1 MKNLL
6 STMLPQYVT
15 LLNKLVPSA
24 RNWSQSVIR
33 CVQYLLKTINHGAN
47 QFQINAKLV
56 SGHLPLIDH
65 VLKLLD
71 EPIFY
76 NNLHETSSNAEM
88 SFVHIAISFLV
99 NMISE
104 PEILAHIKQSQ
115 VTRIFLRLTSCEY
128 EPLVFNVYTLL
139 AYTTHEED
147 IKAMKKPGRLL
158 STIIKSLKTTLDQT
172 PNDESHIEQLLET
185 LKGNQFVLFFF
196 IRLSILY
203 INKLCVINRNL
214 I

>member
-1 MKNLL
+1 
-6 STMLPQYVT
+6 MLPQYVA

-33 CVQYLLKTINHGAN
+33 CVQYLLKTTNHGAN

-76 NNLHETSSNAEM
+76 NNLSGTLSNVQM
-88 SFVHIAISFLV
+88 NFVYIAISFLV

-147 IKAMKKPGRLL
+147 IKAMKNPGRFFA
-158 STIIKSLKTTLDQT
+158 TIIESLKTALNQK
-172 PNDESHIEQLLET
+172 PEKRSQIEQLLET
-185 LKGNQFVLFFF
+185 LRGKKFN
-196 IRLSILY
+196 
-203 INKLCVINRNL
+203 
-214 I
+214 